1 MTIDRLKIEV
11 AKEVLS
17 RDLDRMEGVGNAN
30 LETKAMAAVINCL
43 SAIWPEPLNVYQS
56 IAASCLIMAAKYP
69 TLTGRILETIPLDEH
84 KAVEPIIDAIAEL
97 YEERR

>member
-17 RDLDRMEGVGNAN
+17 RDLDRMKDDGN

>member
-17 RDLDRMEGVGNAN
+17 RDLDRMKDDGN

-43 SAIWPEPLNVYQS
+43 SAIWGEEPLNVYQS